1 MNTIDFL
8 NELMEEDPESV
19 IVAHYGNEKFKHI
32 IPTHPSTW
40 THNTFLNITQAI
52 QKHYKTEIFSLYE
65 RVGDEQLIIDDIDD
79 IIAIFDNDESDN
91 ENQDQKNKNNKI
103 AHIYIKD
110 NDTIERENWKV
121 NSFCMIY
128 SRSKSQWFE
137 GKIIEIY
144 GELEDE
150 WLVVKYNNK
159 STKEIQRNS
168 KDLKPVSNKN

>member
-1 MNTIDFL
+1 MI
-8 NELMEEDPESV
+8 V
-19 IVAHYGNEKFKHI
+19 IHYNNKQFKHM

-40 THNTFLNITQAI
+40 NHDTFLNLSRAI
-52 QKHYKTEIFSLYE
+52 QVNYNFTETFSLYE
-65 RVGDEQLIIDDIDD
+65 RICDEQLIIDDIDD
-79 IIAIFDNDESDN
+79 IIAIFDSDENEDEKSKND
-91 ENQDQKNKNNKI
+91 KI

-128 SRSKSQWFE
+128 SRSKQQWFE
-137 GKIIEIY
+137 GKIIKTY
-144 GELEDE
+144 GKLDDE

-168 KDLKPVSNKN
+168 KDLKPVSLNSVLSFIIGS